1 MPAVGPNS
9 APPTTAPTPIP
20 PRVDGRPTAP
30 YTRQSHY
37 ATTPGPGPRADGPQH
52 GHVPPPAPSATTP
65 RSEPARGRTAPEVRS
80 VTQALGN
87 GRRYVDALLMA
98 GFGILCF
105 VISGSHSA
113 TQPGVMI
120 AVGIGALLYS
130 LYIAFS
136 SGGYVM
142 PYLIYALAILG
153 GAFFLFK

>member
-1 MPAVGPNS
+1 MPGSGPH
-9 APPTTAPTPIP
+9 AE
-20 PRVDGRPTAP
+20 
-30 YTRQSHY
+30 
-37 ATTPGPGPRADGPQH
+37 GPQP

-65 RSEPARGRTAPEVRS
+65 RSEPARERTAPEVRS

-153 GAFFLFK
+153 VAFFLFK